1 PSRTA
6 RQSRICQ
13 AAAPLTEPL
22 DVTLKNRLKEILDG
36 EPSTEAELRGL
47 WEQADARAR
56 LVRAQIRSAERR
68 LRTLTNDPAS
78 PLTEIAGELRRLETL
93 KPEFTE
99 LRGLL
104 RGLATRARELRT
116 AWLLEQATATHPG
129 PKT

>member
-1 PSRTA
+1 M
-6 RQSRICQ
+6 
-13 AAAPLTEPL
+13 TEPL
-22 DVTLKNRLKEILDG
+22 DVTLKARLRQILDG

-68 LRTLTNDPAS
+68 LRVLSADPAS
-78 PLTEIAGELRRLETL
+78 PLTEIADELRRVENLR
-93 KPEFTE
+93 PEFAE
-99 LRGLL
+99 LRSLL

-116 AWLLEQATATHPG
+116 AWLLEQATATHSS